1 MIQLRLPSGGLVGR
15 AELPFSKSLSNRQLI
30 VGAHTGAPFTI
41 EGLSEGEDTYYL
53 LRALAALGY
62 IIQRDGIVWTFLPPS
77 SYPSRVELYTGEGGT
92 TLRFLLPLLARLPLQ
107 AYVHVGNSLRG
118 RPILPLLQSLQRAG
132 AHVRLAPNTYPLS
145 IVGDPEWDPTSFY
158 IDSSLSSQFL
168 SALMLMAPG
177 LKAGTVIYELAQ
189 KPATPAYSEMTR
201 KLLQLYGWNWQQ
213 SENSWQLE
221 TSDEKQK
228 LYAFRGERDW
238 SAASFFFG
246 WAALGA
252 FSGTLPLSLESIQ
265 PEARLFSS
273 LQWGYTI
280 TPASDEAFITPLG
293 EPLHGKEIE
302 VENYP
307 DAVLVLSVIAAVA
320 ENPTRLR
327 GIHTLPYKETDRLQ
341 ALITELSKIGATLVV
356 QGEDLIV
363 YPTES
368 LPKEP
373 IVLESYGD
381 HRTAMALSLLAARM
395 PAVIIK
401 QHECVSKSF
410 PRYWVVLESLG
421 AECRII

>member
-1 MIQLRLPSGGLVGR
+1 MIQLQIPSEGLVGK

-30 VGAHTGAPFTI
+30 LGAHTGAPFTI
-41 EGLSEGEDTYYL
+41 EGLSEGEDTHYL
-53 LRALAALGY
+53 LKALTALGY
-62 IIQRDGIVWTFLPPS
+62 IIQRDGVVWTFLPPS

-118 RPILPLLQSLQRAG
+118 RPILPLLQSLKKAG
-132 AHVRLAPNTYPLS
+132 VKLQLAPNIYPLS
-145 IVGDPEWDPTSFY
+145 IEGDSEWRPPSLY

-189 KPATPAYSEMTR
+189 KPATPAYSEMTQ
-201 KLLQLYGWNWQQ
+201 KLLQLYGWNWRQ
-213 SENSWQLE
+213 SESRWQLE
-221 TSDEKQK
+221 ISEEKQK
-228 LYAFRGERDW
+228 PYAFKGERDW

-246 WAALGA
+246 WAALGV
-252 FSGTLPLSLESIQ
+252 FRGTLPLSLESVQ

-273 LQWGYTI
+273 LRWGYTI
-280 TPASDEAFITPLG
+280 TPTSDGVLIAPSG
-293 EPLHGKEIE
+293 EPLYGKEIE

-320 ENPTRLR
+320 ESPTRLR

-341 ALITELSKIGATLVV
+341 GLITELSKVGATLVV
-356 QGEDLIV
+356 QGEELIV
-363 YPTES
+363 YPTKS

-373 IVLESYGD
+373 IALESYGD
-381 HRTAMALSLLAARM
+381 HRMAMALSLLAARM
-395 PAVIIK
+395 PAVVIK

-410 PRYWVVLESLG
+410 PRYWIVLESLG
-421 AECRII
+421 AECRIV